1 MQPSSKES
9 FMSQGYLLAVDAG
22 TGSGRA
28 VLFNTRGEQVAVAQ
42 EEWQHKSEVGFPVS
56 MTFETEPNWQLLAN
70 AIRRVLHD
78 AKVNTSDVLAVSA
91 TSMREGIV
99 LYDDKGKELWACANV
114 DARASQEVREL
125 SQHHPDLEHHAYELS
140 GQTFALGALPRLLWV
155 KRNRPEIYEKTGA
168 VTMISDW
175 VLGRLCGELA
185 TDPSNGGT
193 TGIFD
198 NAKRTWEPT
207 LAKALGLKDDIFP
220 KVLEPGTLL
229 GKVHHKAVSET
240 GLAEN
245 TPVIMGGGDAQ
256 LGCVGLGV
264 VESGQAAILG
274 GSFWQQEINLG
285 QPIVDPEMMVRIN
298 CHAVPNLWQAEA
310 IVFFSGLVMRWFRD
324 TFCQEEKV
332 LAKQKGIDTYA
343 LLEQQAASVP
353 PGSYGILP
361 IFSDVMRYN
370 RWYHAAPSLLNL
382 SLDSERSSK
391 AAIFRALQEN
401 AAIVCA
407 ENLERVASF
416 AGHTGDTLTFAGGA
430 SKGSLWCQIVSDVT
444 GKALRVPVVK
454 EATALGTAMA
464 AGVGGGLYKSL
475 SEASKA
481 LVRWEREYTPNN
493 ANTELYLEV
502 RERWR
507 RAYTAQRTLVDEG
520 ITESLWK
527 APGL

>member
-1 MQPSSKES
+1 
-9 FMSQGYLLAVDAG
+9 MSRGYLLAVDAG

-28 VLFNTRGEQVAVAQ
+28 VLFNARGEQVAVAQ
-42 EEWQHKSEVGFPVS
+42 GEWQHRSEKGFPGS
-56 MTFETEPNWQLLAN
+56 MTFETEANWRLLSK
-70 AIRRVLHD
+70 AIQQVLHD
-78 AKVNTSDVLAVSA
+78 ANINASEVLAVSA

-99 LYDDKGKELWACANV
+99 LYDESGKELWACANV

-125 SQHHPDLEHHAYELS
+125 SEQHPDLEHHAYKLS

-155 KRNRPEIYEKTGA
+155 KRNRPEIYEKTKA

-175 VLGRLCGELA
+175 VLARLCGELA
-185 TDPSNGGT
+185 TDPSNGST
-193 TGIFD
+193 TGIFN
-198 NAKRTWEPT
+198 NAKRTWEPELT
-207 LAKALGLKDDIFP
+207 KALGLEDDIFP
-220 KVLEPGTLL
+220 KVLEPGSVI
-229 GKVHHKAVSET
+229 GKVHHEASSET

-256 LGCVGLGV
+256 MGCVGLGV
-264 VESGQAAILG
+264 IKPGQAAILG
-274 GSFWQQEINLG
+274 GSFWQQEINLDK
-285 QPIVDPEMMVRIN
+285 PIVDPEMMVRIN
-298 CHAVPNLWQAEA
+298 CHAVPNTWQAEA

-324 TFCQEEKV
+324 TFCQEEKA
-332 LAKQKGIDTYA
+332 LAKQKGVDTYA
-343 LLEQQAASVP
+343 LLEQQAAKVP
-353 PGSYGILP
+353 AGSYGILP

-382 SLDSERSSK
+382 SLDTQRSSK

-416 AGHTGDTLTFAGGA
+416 AGHTGDTVTFASGA
-430 SKGSLWCQIVSDVT
+430 SKGPLWCQIVSDVT
-444 GKALRVPVVK
+444 GKSLRVPVIK

-464 AGVGGGLYKSL
+464 AGVGVGLYNSL
-475 SEASKA
+475 SEASDA
-481 LVRWEREYTPNN
+481 LVRWEREYTPNT
-493 ANTELYLEV
+493 ASTQIYLET

-507 RAYTAQRTLVDEG
+507 KAYAAQRALVDEG

>member
-1 MQPSSKES
+1 
-9 FMSQGYLLAVDAG
+9 MSQGYLLAVDAG

-42 EEWQHKSEVGFPVS
+42 EEWRHRSETGFPGS
-56 MTFETEPNWQLLAN
+56 MTFETESNWQLLSN
-70 AIRRVLHD
+70 AIRQVLHD
-78 AKVNTSDVLAVSA
+78 ANVNASEVLAVSA

-99 LYDDKGKELWACANV
+99 LYDADGKELWACANV
-114 DARASQEVREL
+114 DARASHEVREL
-125 SQHHPDLEHHAYELS
+125 SQQHPDLEQHAYKLS
-140 GQTFALGALPRLLWV
+140 GQTFALGALPRLWWV
-155 KRNRPEIYEKTGA
+155 KRNRPEIYEKTRA

-175 VLGRLCGELA
+175 VLMRLCGELA

-193 TGIFD
+193 TGIFN

-207 LAKALGLKDDIFP
+207 LAGDLGLKEDIFP
-220 KVLEPGTLL
+220 KVLEPGSVL
-229 GKVHHKAVSET
+229 GKVHRKAASET

-256 LGCVGLGV
+256 MGCVGLGV
-264 VESGQAAILG
+264 VKSGQAAILG
-274 GSFWQQEINLG
+274 GSFWQQEINFAE
-285 QPIVDPEMMVRIN
+285 PIVDPEMMVRIN
-298 CHAVPNLWQAEA
+298 CHAVPKIWQAEA
-310 IVFFSGLVMRWFRD
+310 IVFFSGIVMRWFRD
-324 TFCQEEKV
+324 TFCQEEKA
-332 LAKQKGIDTYA
+332 LAKQKGVDTYV
-343 LLEQQAASVP
+343 LLEQQAANVP
-353 PGSYGILP
+353 AGSYGILP

-382 SLDSERSSK
+382 SLDGERSSK

-407 ENLERVASF
+407 ENLERVTSF
-416 AGHTGDTLTFAGGA
+416 AGHTGDTLTFASGA
-430 SKGSLWCQIVSDVT
+430 SKGPLWCQIVSDVT
-444 GKALRVPVVK
+444 GKALRVPVIK

-464 AGVGGGLYKSL
+464 AGVGAGLYKSL
-475 SEASKA
+475 SEASET
-481 LVRWEREYTPNN
+481 LVRWEREYTPNG
-493 ANTELYLEV
+493 ANTEIYSSA

-507 RAYTAQRTLVDEG
+507 KAYAAQRALVDEG